1 MIKYM
6 IQIIDDKPVEAEEVS
21 NVELLSTELDKVEV
35 QDTTTMTPESEEI
48 PSEAVDSE
56 LAQEVPIPET
66 NGQTVEETNPLDA
79 DPAYDKL
86 LLTRGQDFDLG
97 KGVERSL
104 ESYCIGF
111 LNDF

>member
-1 MIKYM
+1 M
-6 IQIIDDKPVEAEEVS
+6 
-21 NVELLSTELDKVEV
+21 ELLSTELDKVEV

-48 PSEAVDSE
+48 PSEAIDSE

-97 KGVERSL
+97 TGSIL
-104 ESYCIGF
+104 HF
-111 LNDF
+111 